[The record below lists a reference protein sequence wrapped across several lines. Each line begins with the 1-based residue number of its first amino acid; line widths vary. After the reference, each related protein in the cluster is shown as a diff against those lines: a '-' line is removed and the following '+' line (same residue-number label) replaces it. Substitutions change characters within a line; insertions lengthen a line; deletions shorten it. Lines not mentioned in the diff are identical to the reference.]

1 MIYGPEHQQWD
12 STVLRIGQKVYDV
25 FYRYDETASLNRAL
39 DEMARQTKNSF
50 QKHVSE
56 VKQRL
61 AAEPQEARFHIDI
74 KDLLAN

>member
-1 MIYGPEHQQWD
+1 MIYGPEHQEWD
-12 STVLRIGQKVYDV
+12 STVFRIGQKVYDV

-39 DEMARQTKNSF
+39 DGMARQTQNSF
-50 QKHVSE
+50 Q
-56 VKQRL
+56 KQRL